1 MITVV
6 LGIQWDLITNMIEY
20 IINDS
25 IIIDDRHSIIYKVF
39 LILNGIL
46 TFKIFKQLIHYGVLS
61 MYRGKEWN
69 AITPL
74 LESLKM
80 LTFIGKNMALA
91 EKLESLLLGW
101 FIVTFPFKV
110 AI

>member
-1 MITVV
+1 
-6 LGIQWDLITNMIEY
+6 
-20 IINDS
+20 
-25 IIIDDRHSIIYKVF
+25 
-39 LILNGIL
+39 
-46 TFKIFKQLIHYGVLS
+46 

-91 EKLESLLLGW
+91 EKLESLLIGW